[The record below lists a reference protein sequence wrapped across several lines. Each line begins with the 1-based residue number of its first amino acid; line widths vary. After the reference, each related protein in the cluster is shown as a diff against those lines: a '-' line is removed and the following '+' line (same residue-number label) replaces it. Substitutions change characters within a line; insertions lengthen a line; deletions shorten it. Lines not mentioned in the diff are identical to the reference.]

1 MSGVCSEATGPPPF
15 VVLGMASMYVRV
27 SPLPSPL
34 HRLSAWPTP
43 RARTAA
49 RRKTAASRRF
59 YERHGFT
66 ATARTDGT
74 RNEEREPD
82 VRYVWTP

>member
-1 MSGVCSEATGPPPF
+1 MCSEATGPPPF

-34 HRLSAWPTP
+34 HRLSPRPTP

-49 RRKTAASRRF
+49 RRYAAVSRRF
-59 YERHGFT
+59 YERHGLT
-66 ATARTDGT
+66 ATERTDGT
-74 RNEEREPD
+74 RDEEREPD
-82 VRYVWTP
+82 VRHVWRP